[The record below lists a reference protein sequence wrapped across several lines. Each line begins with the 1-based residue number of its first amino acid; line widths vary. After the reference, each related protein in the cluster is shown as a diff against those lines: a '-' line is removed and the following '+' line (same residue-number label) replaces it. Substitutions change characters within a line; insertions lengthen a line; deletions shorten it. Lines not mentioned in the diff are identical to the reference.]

1 MNNWKSAL
9 TSLLQIQYPIVQAP
23 MLGVTTPAMVA
34 AIANEGGLGSLPVGG
49 LSPSQT
55 VELIRKTK
63 ALTQKPFAV
72 NLFANVVKE
81 PVTEDVIAM
90 QDFLEELCTEN
101 QIPYERKPIETFRY
115 YSYTEQIDILLTEDI
130 PIVSFT
136 FGMLNDESIQALKNK
151 GVILI
156 GTATSVKEGKL
167 LEEKGIDV
175 VVAQGIE
182 AGGHRGT
189 FLEDEPLPMV
199 GLMSLVPQMV
209 SQVSVPVIAAGGIY
223 DGKTIRAALSLGAQ
237 GVQPG
242 TAFVASDE
250 STAIASYKLA
260 LMQAKDTDTVLTR
273 SFSGRW
279 ARGLRNKFISA
290 VDSSGLTIPAYPFQ
304 ISLAASIRAHAN
316 QNNNKEFTALWAGQ
330 SASKAEA
337 KPAAEIFRSMVQD
350 AEETMG
356 ASQH

>member
-9 TSLLQIQYPIVQAP
+9 TSLLKIEYPIVQAP
-23 MLGVTTPAMVA
+23 MLGVTTPEMVA
-34 AIANEGGLGSLPVGG
+34 AVANEGGLGSLPIGG

-63 ALTQKPFAV
+63 TLTQKPFAV
-72 NLFANVVKE
+72 NLFANSVGE
-81 PVTEDVIAM
+81 PIPEDVIAM
-90 QDFLEELCTEN
+90 QDFLEKFCLEN
-101 QIPYERKPIETFRY
+101 QIPYEKKPIDTFRY
-115 YSYTEQIDILLTEDI
+115 YSYTEQIDILLSEDI

-151 GVILI
+151 GVVLI
-156 GTATSVKEGKL
+156 GTATCVKEGKL

-199 GLMSLVPQMV
+199 GLMSLLPKMV
-209 SQVSVPVIAAGGIY
+209 SHVSVPVIAAGGIY
-223 DGKTIRAALSLGAQ
+223 DGRTIHAAFSLGAQ

-250 STAIASYKLA
+250 SAAIASYKSA
-260 LMQAKDTDTVLTR
+260 LNQAKDTDTVLTK

-279 ARGLRNKFISA
+279 ARGIRNKFISA

-316 QNNNKEFTALWAGQ
+316 QRNDKECTALWAGQ

-337 KPAAEIFRSMVQD
+337 KPAAEIFRNMVREV
-350 AEETMG
+350 EEI
-356 ASQH
+356 QEK